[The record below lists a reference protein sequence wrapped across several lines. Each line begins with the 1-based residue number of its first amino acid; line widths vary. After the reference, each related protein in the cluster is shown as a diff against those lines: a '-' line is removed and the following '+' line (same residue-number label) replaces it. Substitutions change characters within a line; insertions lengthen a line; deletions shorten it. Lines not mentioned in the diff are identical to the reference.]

1 MTAHASLVLSARV
14 NREGSDDSVCEFGIE
29 CTCEQGRLR

>member
-1 MTAHASLVLSARV
+1 MTAQASLVLSARLT
-14 NREGSDDSVCEFGIE
+14 REGSDDSSSEFGIE

>member
-14 NREGSDDSVCEFGIE
+14 NREGSGDSACEFGIE
-29 CTCEQGRLR
+29 CTCEQGRL

>member
-1 MTAHASLVLSARV
+1 MKAHASLVLSARV
-14 NREGSDDSVCEFGIE
+14 NREDSDDSACEVGIE